1 MSLDNTPFKIAVVG
15 AGSVGGYV
23 GGNLALA
30 GEDVTFIAR
39 GESLKALR
47 QGFTLIDPA
56 GTHHKP
62 PVKAAAIDEAGTFDL
77 VILGL
82 KAQQIGAVAPALG
95 NILGPKT
102 PIIALQNGVPWW
114 YFHKSGGAFEGHR
127 IAAVDPGGRIFDA
140 IDPVRVIGGVIYVAS
155 TVPAPGVVHF
165 TETNRIVLG
174 EPDGSLSPRVEDAAA
189 RLNRAGVK
197 AVVSQTIRTDIWTKL
212 WGNLALNPV
221 SALTRGGLSDIID
234 DPATRKLVAAI
245 MAEAE
250 QVAAHLGVRM
260 SMTIDERI
268 AVTRKLGRHKTS
280 TLQDIE
286 AGRPPELD
294 ALVAAVTEFARM
306 GGIATP
312 YLDAIHACTDLL
324 ARMVTGHTA
333 PRA

>member
-1 MSLDNTPFKIAVVG
+1 MTFKIAVVG
-15 AGSVGGYV
+15 AGSVGGYI

-39 GESLKALR
+39 GSTLKALQ
-47 QGFTLIDPA
+47 QGFTLIDPK
-56 GTHHKP
+56 GTRHTP
-62 PVKAAAIDEAGTFDL
+62 PVKAAAIDEAGPFDL
-77 VILGL
+77 VFLGL
-82 KAQQIGAVAPALG
+82 KAQQVGAVAPSLG
-95 NILGPKT
+95 KLLGPNT
-102 PIIALQNGVPWW
+102 PIVAVQNGVPWW
-114 YFHKSGGAFEGHR
+114 YFHKSGGPFEGNHVE
-127 IAAVDPGGRIFDA
+127 AVDPGGAIAAA
-140 IDPVRVIGGVIYVAS
+140 IDPACVIGGVIYVAA
-155 TVPAPGVVHF
+155 TVPTPGTVHF
-165 TETNRIVLG
+165 TETNRIILG
-174 EPDGSLSPRVEDAAA
+174 EPDGSVSARIEDTAA
-189 RLNRAGVK
+189 RLNRAGIK
-197 AVVSQTIRTDIWTKL
+197 ALVSQTIRTDIWTKL

-234 DPATRKLVAAI
+234 DPPMRKLVAAL

-294 ALVAAVTEFARM
+294 AMVTAVVEFARM

-312 YLDAIHACTDLL
+312 YLDAIHACTGLL
-324 ARMVTGHTA
+324 ARMVTGHNA
-333 PRA
+333 PSA

>member
-1 MSLDNTPFKIAVVG
+1 MTFKIAVVG
-15 AGSVGGYV
+15 AGSVGGYI
-23 GGNLALA
+23 GGSLALA

-39 GESLKALR
+39 GESLKALK
-47 QGFTLIDPA
+47 QGFTMIDPA
-56 GTHHKP
+56 GTRHTP
-62 PVKAAAIDEAGTFDL
+62 PVKAAAIDEAQLFDL
-77 VILGL
+77 VFLGL
-82 KAQQIGAVAPALG
+82 KAQQVGAVAPLLK
-95 NILGPKT
+95 NILGPDT
-102 PIIALQNGVPWW
+102 PVVAVQNGVPWW
-114 YFHKSGGAFEGHR
+114 YFHKSGGPFEGNH
-127 IAAVDPGGRIFDA
+127 IEAVDPGGAIAAA
-140 IDPVRVIGGVIYVAS
+140 IDPARVIGGVIYVAA

-165 TETNRIVLG
+165 TETNRIILG
-174 EPDGSLSPRVEDAAA
+174 EPDGSRSPRVEDTAT

-197 AVVSQTIRTDIWTKL
+197 ALVSQTIRTDIWTKL

-234 DPATRKLVAAI
+234 DPPLRKLIAAI

-294 ALVAAVTEFARM
+294 AMVTAVVEFARM

-312 YLDAIHACTDLL
+312 YLDAIHACTGLL
-324 ARMVTGHTA
+324 ARMVTGHNA
-333 PRA
+333 PPA